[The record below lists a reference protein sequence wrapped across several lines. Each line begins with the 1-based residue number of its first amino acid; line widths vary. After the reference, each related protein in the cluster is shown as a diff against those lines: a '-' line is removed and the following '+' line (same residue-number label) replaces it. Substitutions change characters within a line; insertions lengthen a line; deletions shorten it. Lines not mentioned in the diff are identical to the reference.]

1 MSGLRKSNG
10 DWRLFSALLMLCVAL
25 SAIAAPAAARQSSPF
40 GRSDFTSPRFGTH
53 VEWSSDW
60 VLDRAQSAL
69 EQRREIIVLA
79 SSTTGSAA
87 FIELHSQRSFRTA
100 QSLLSTFMERFT
112 GDDSFTII
120 DDQSAA
126 YPAAITFSFDVDNAT
141 FEAYAQAEAVDGAML
156 VTAILSEA
164 GSLEDGIAVADGI
177 VVDGRPLLDP
187 LPICGDAGSNPEPAA
202 TSSSSTSKSDSFGA
216 STTTDATATPEKS
229 SGSKSDTFGS
239 KQSDEPAA
247 TPEATG
253 GSKSDSPG
261 GSKSDAPPSDG
272 CITLVSTASGEP
284 QPTPT
289 PRSTN
294 KNDGL
299 NDVIYRS
306 PTFGATLRYD
316 STVWGSEEELAAA
329 DNNGRDSLTLTSW
342 AQPAS
347 VVIELY
353 AGNNGKASVCID
365 LALRE
370 LGVSP
375 SKDAPMVDA
384 NGNPIAGTE
393 RGRVWA
399 AYAFTYDDAE
409 LAGYVEC
416 RALPGASG
424 VMVITLI
431 TNPTAF
437 PKAYAD
443 LLPILDSIDTHG

>member
-1 MSGLRKSNG
+1 MSGFGKTNG
-10 DWRLFSALLMLCVAL
+10 SWRIFTALLMLCAVF
-25 SAIAAPAAARQSSPF
+25 SAFAAPVAAQQSSPF

-53 VEWSSDW
+53 VEWSSGW
-60 VLDRAQSAL
+60 VLDRSQSAL
-69 EQRREIIVLA
+69 EQRRDIVVLS

-100 QSLLSTFMERFT
+100 ESLLSTFMERFT
-112 GDDSFTII
+112 GDESFVVI

-126 YPAAITFSFDVDNAT
+126 YPASIAFSFEVDNAS
-141 FEAYAQAEAVDGAML
+141 FEAFAQAEAVEGAML
-156 VTAILSEA
+156 VTAILSDA
-164 GSLEDGIAVADGI
+164 GSLEDGVAAAGGI
-177 VVDGRPLLDP
+177 LVDGRPLLDP
-187 LPICGDAGSNPEPAA
+187 LPICGDDSAAPAA
-202 TSSSSTSKSDSFGA
+202 TTSSSPSKSDS
-216 STTTDATATPEKS
+216 
-229 SGSKSDTFGS
+229 FGS

-247 TPEATG
+247 TPESGG
-253 GSKSDSPG
+253 GSKSGSFG
-261 GSKSDAPPSDG
+261 SSTGESKSDASPSDG
-272 CITLVSTASGEP
+272 CITLVSTSSDEP

-294 KNDGL
+294 KSQGL
-299 NDVIYRS
+299 NDVTYHS

-316 STVWGSEEELAAA
+316 STVWGAEEELVAA

-342 AQPAS
+342 ALPAS

-370 LGVSP
+370 WGISP
-375 SKDAPMVDA
+375 ATDDPIVDA
-384 NGNPIAGTE
+384 DGNPIAGTE

-399 AYAFTYDDAE
+399 AYAFTYNDTE

-431 TNPTAF
+431 TNPDTF
-437 PKAYAD
+437 PRAYAD
-443 LLPILDSIDTHG
+443 LIPILDSIDTHG